1 MRKLFFVGGF
11 TGFIEL
17 ALFGSLGMCGKV
29 VDGIELGDDEFFIPM
44 DEFLIVPDL
53 PVDGLEIMGLDG
65 FPRDTVFRGE
75 RDFLCIEASVVRV
88 PDPLL
93 MDEGRGFLDAPT
105 FLLELF
111 FFFLEVMD
119 LIEETFQ
126 GNFDWCIFQRAGALV
141 GTVAVLVETIAML
154 NHDGLSVQGSG
165 AVDAEAV
172 RAGSNP
178 LPDGE
183 LFLRNGAFGFLDRTD
198 AGARMA
204 LHLTH
209 GISEF
214 LPVLQKN
221 VEVFV
226 GVQRVIFGWEC
237 QHLFDVGRKCREVWG
252 MPIEG
257 AYTPMTAQAGIHKES
272 VFLLLKCIGKDMY
285 GAVFPCG
292 VLILVDDLL
301 IVEVADEVREV
312 FMDLILLFRSEW
324 RHGIEVQVIF
334 KLEHGLPSPS
344 MRYILWNG

>member
-1 MRKLFFVGGF
+1 MRELFFVGGF

-44 DEFLIVPDL
+44 DEFLVVPDL
-53 PVDGLEIMGLDG
+53 PIDGLEIIRLDG
-65 FPRDTVFRGE
+65 LPCDAIFRGE
-75 RDFLCIEASVVRV
+75 RDLLCIEASVVRV

-93 MDEGRGFLDAPT
+93 MDEGRGLLDAPAL
-105 FLLELF
+105 LLELLL
-111 FFFLEVMD
+111 FFLEVMN

-141 GTVAVLVETIAML
+141 GTVAVLVETVAML
-154 NHDGLSVQGSG
+154 DHDGLAVQGSG
-165 AVDAEAV
+165 TVDTKAV
-172 RAGSNP
+172 RAGPNP

-183 LFLRNGAFGFLDRTD
+183 LFLRDGAFGFLDGTD
-198 AGARMA
+198 ARTRMA
-204 LHLTH
+204 LHLAH

-214 LPVLQKN
+214 LPVLQGDI
-221 VEVFV
+221 EVFV

-237 QHLFDVGRKCREVWG
+237 QHLFDVGRKCRKVRG

-257 AYTPMTAQAGIHKES
+257 AYTPMTAQAGIHEES
-272 VFLLLKCIGKDMY
+272 VFLLLNCIGEDVY
-285 GAVFPCG
+285 DAVFPCG

-312 FMDLILLFRSEW
+312 FMDLILLFRPEW
-324 RHGIEVQVIF
+324 WHGIEVQVIF

-344 MRYILWNG
+344 MRYIL